1 MDTEKRIFFFL
12 HKVATDS
19 PSRAPFPTC
28 EHEPWGGWVGM
39 GGQLHQIHS
48 VLVAKIIRFYSPKTS
63 CAMSTRCDKSC
74 NIRLEENN
82 ESLVAI
88 ESP

>member
-1 MDTEKRIFFFL
+1 MDTEKRKFGNFL
-12 HKVATDS
+12 HKVATDG

-28 EHEPWGGWVGM
+28 EHEPRGGGR
-39 GGQLHQIHS
+39 GQLHQIHS
-48 VLVAKIIRFYSPKTS
+48 VLVAKIISFFNPKTS
-63 CAMSTRCDKSC
+63 CAMGTRCDKSC